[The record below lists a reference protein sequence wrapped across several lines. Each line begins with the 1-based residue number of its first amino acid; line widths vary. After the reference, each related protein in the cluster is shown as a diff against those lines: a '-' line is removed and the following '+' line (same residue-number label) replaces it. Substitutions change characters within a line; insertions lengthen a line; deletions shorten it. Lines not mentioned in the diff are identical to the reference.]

1 MTDKP
6 ISLDS
11 RRAQVTNDSKAWTP
25 ESLLRST
32 LERLELGQEQADSIM
47 VILGTRS
54 PDGILV
60 PGTVLTAKLSVLE
73 MFGLLDISK
82 LAILQS
88 R

>member
-1 MTDKP
+1 MTDQP
-6 ISLDS
+6 INLDS
-11 RRAQVTNDSKAWTP
+11 RRAQVTNDSSAWTP
-25 ESLLRST
+25 ESLLQNT
-32 LERLELGQEQADSIM
+32 LERLRDGRDNADSIM
-47 VILGTRS
+47 VIMGNRS

-73 MFGLLDISK
+73 MFGLLDLSK